1 MANTKLSELM
11 TIRDILM
18 GEIIEE
24 YNGRF
29 EALEQKFA
37 DHKAEAHATQQAQQ
51 ERINQL
57 ESENAAAH
65 AQLESLLKN
74 QSNLDKQALGA
85 MFLSIGQELKQG

>member
-29 EALEQKFA
+29 ETLEKRFA
-37 DHKAEAHATQQAQQ
+37 EHEAAAQATQQELQ
-51 ERINQL
+51 ERIKQL

-74 QSNLDKQALGA
+74 QSSLDKQALGA
-85 MFLSIGQELKQG
+85 MFLSMGQELKQG

>member
-29 EALEQKFA
+29 EALEKKLA
-37 DHKAEAHATQQAQQ
+37 EHEAEAQATVQALHQ
-51 ERINQL
+51 RIEQL
-57 ESENAAAH
+57 AAENAAAH

-74 QSNLDKQALGA
+74 QSSLDKQALGA
-85 MFLSIGQELKQG
+85 MFLSIGQELKAG

>member
-1 MANTKLSELM
+1 M

-29 EALEQKFA
+29 EVLEEKLA
-37 DHKAEAHATQQAQQ
+37 AHEAAAQSRYEEMQA
-51 ERINQL
+51 RIDQL

-74 QSNLDKQALGA
+74 QSSLDKRALGA